1 MMRLYDYWRSSAA
14 YRVRIALNLKG
25 LPYEAHSVHL
35 AKDGGQ
41 QHQSD
46 YKALNPQ
53 GLVPLLTDGEFR
65 LNQSLAI
72 IEFLE
77 DNHPTPALLPA
88 DPQTKAQVRAFSQ
101 VIACDIH
108 PLDNL
113 RVLQYLTGPMEVN
126 EEKKLVWYQH
136 WILEGFKA
144 LEQMAAGYADKG
156 PYCFGEHVTM
166 ADVCLIPQ
174 VYNANRFNC
183 PMTNFPRLR
192 EINDNCLKLD
202 AFQKATPEQQ
212 ADAT

>member
-1 MMRLYDYWRSSAA
+1 MMQLYDYWRSSAA

-35 AKDGGQ
+35 VKDGGQ

-72 IEFLE
+72 IEYLE
-77 DNHPTPALLPA
+77 DSHPTPALLPA

-144 LEQMAAGYADKG
+144 LEQMAASYADKG
-156 PYCFGEHVTM
+156 PYCFGEQVTM

-183 PMTNFPRLR
+183 PMMNFPRLR
-192 EINDNCLKLD
+192 EINDNCLKLE